1 MPDPSLGVLLFLP
14 YRHLE
19 QRVLDAVV
27 GAGYPITLAQARVF
41 QRVDPGGSRLTRPGG
56 GERVVQSRPP
66 GSWWTSWWR
75 AGTSNRVRDTTDARA
90 RLVRITRRGHDAID
104 VARAV
109 QDEIEGEWR
118 DHLGAE
124 AFRNGSGR
132 TCSGCARSPTPGPD
146 ARPAQ
151 SSRVVEPRASQS
163 RTARPRSPNSG
174 WVSVNS
180 WSRSAAGQGDLPR
193 RPGASRAPRSRG
205 R

>member
-19 QRVLDAVV
+19 QRILDAVV

-41 QRVDPGGSRLTRPGG
+41 QRVDPGGSRLTDLAAAAQVTKQTAGFLVDQLVEGG
-56 GERVVQSRPP
+56 YVE
-66 GSWWTSWWR
+66 
-75 AGTSNRVRDTTDARA
+75 RVRDTTDARA

-124 AFRNGSGR
+124 AFERL
-132 TCSGCARSPTPGPD
+132 
-146 ARPAQ
+146 
-151 SSRVVEPRASQS
+151 RA
-163 RTARPRSPNSG
+163 
-174 WVSVNS
+174 
-180 WSRSAAGQGDLPR
+180 DLLRLREITDPW
-193 RPGASRAPRSRG
+193 A
-205 R
+205 

>member
-41 QRVDPGGSRLTRPGG
+41 QRVDPGGSRLTDLAAAAQVTKQTAGFLVDQLVEGG
-56 GERVVQSRPP
+56 YVE
-66 GSWWTSWWR
+66 
-75 AGTSNRVRDTTDARA
+75 RVRDTTDARA

-124 AFRNGSGR
+124 AFERL
-132 TCSGCARSPTPGPD
+132 
-146 ARPAQ
+146 
-151 SSRVVEPRASQS
+151 RA
-163 RTARPRSPNSG
+163 
-174 WVSVNS
+174 
-180 WSRSAAGQGDLPR
+180 DLLRLREITDPW
-193 RPGASRAPRSRG
+193 A
-205 R
+205 